1 MAKSKIIIAD
11 DHTFVRVGLKELIN
25 KDAGLTVIA
34 EAKDGQEL
42 LDVLNKKNTILR
54 ALISL

>member
-25 KDAGLTVIA
+25 RDPDLIVVA
-34 EAKDGQEL
+34 EAKNGQEL
-42 LDVLNKKNTILR
+42 FD
-54 ALISL
+54 